1 MPYREPFRWGLSMID
16 TATKALLRTVLDE
29 VCESVPRYEI
39 GARTYVASKL
49 LETASSGDISADRLK
64 QAGRNALSEIPT
76 M

>member
-1 MPYREPFRWGLSMID
+1 MID

-39 GARTYVASKL
+39 GARTHVASKL
-49 LETASSGDISADRLK
+49 LETASKGDISADRLK
-64 QAGRNALSEIPT
+64 QAARNALSEVPT